1 MKKTRLLALGMS
13 VAMTASLLAG
23 CGGGSATESK
33 APAPEGSAP
42 VSAEALDL
50 KVSVAS
56 EPETMDPALNRT
68 VDGMI
73 MTNHLFEN
81 LYKWVDSTDGAGDD
95 GHATAVLDLGVA
107 AAEPEIVENE
117 DGTYTW
123 TFTLREDAKWSNGDP
138 VVAGDFVYAWQRLV
152 DPELAAPYNYIID
165 MVVNAV
171 DIREGK
177 MDKSELAV
185 SAPDD
190 HTFVVQLTYNCP
202 YFKEICAFPC
212 TYPVNQKV
220 VEANPDWTQSPET
233 YVSNGPMKLSSWEHN
248 AQIVM
253 GLNENYHDVDSITI
267 NSLTFK
273 LMDDQRAMLT
283 AFNNGELDFINA
295 VPVDEMASLLVDG
308 SLTPGDYLGT
318 YYVDFNNA
326 KAPFDDPKVRRAFNL
341 AIDRNFIVENVS
353 QAGEA
358 PADAWVPYGI
368 YDVAGPDG
376 DDFRTTAGAYW
387 SVAKEDYEANC
398 EEARKLLA
406 EAGYPDGAGFP
417 AVTYLYNTDDKHN
430 AIAEA
435 LQSMWEEVLNV
446 KVTLNN
452 QDWNVFLTTRSSGDY
467 NICRDGWITDYNDP
481 VSFLDMFMTSNGNNN
496 AQYSNPEYDAIMT
509 EVLSSSDAA
518 GRMELMHKA
527 EDMLLEQ
534 DSAIAPLYYYT
545 QPYMLNKNLTG
556 MYYSPVGVFMFT
568 HVTEVAQ

>member
-308 SLTPGDYLGT
+308 SLIPGDYLGPT
-318 YYVDFNNA
+318 MWTSTMPRLPLTIPRCA
-326 KAPFDDPKVRRAFNL
+326 APSTWPLTATSL
-341 AIDRNFIVENVS
+341 L
-353 QAGEA
+353 
-358 PADAWVPYGI
+358 
-368 YDVAGPDG
+368 
-376 DDFRTTAGAYW
+376 RT
-387 SVAKEDYEANC
+387 
-398 EEARKLLA
+398 
-406 EAGYPDGAGFP
+406 
-417 AVTYLYNTDDKHN
+417 
-430 AIAEA
+430 
-435 LQSMWEEVLNV
+435 
-446 KVTLNN
+446 
-452 QDWNVFLTTRSSGDY
+452 
-467 NICRDGWITDYNDP
+467 
-481 VSFLDMFMTSNGNNN
+481 
-496 AQYSNPEYDAIMT
+496 
-509 EVLSSSDAA
+509 
-518 GRMELMHKA
+518 
-527 EDMLLEQ
+527 
-534 DSAIAPLYYYT
+534 
-545 QPYMLNKNLTG
+545 
-556 MYYSPVGVFMFT
+556 
-568 HVTEVAQ
+568 